1 MRLPAR
7 VLLVTGFSCWGGM
20 MFAQTAPPPTPSPA
34 VRGKTT
40 IVNQQPRSVTQA
52 EEPQKALSTETA
64 PQPVAFESDIY
75 CFGYLGDLSEAFP
88 VRVTGAE
95 NLAEQT
101 DFVTDDFLYVSG
113 GVDKGLKAGGEF
125 WIVTPEQE
133 IFHPLT
139 GKSMGRLYQYR
150 GRAVVHSVEARTGI
164 VRVTHTCTD
173 IPIGSYLK
181 PFEPVPIPL
190 ARKSP
195 PAVLG
200 DPPSGKPKGRI
211 VFTRDGVVALGTGNV
226 LIVDL
231 GASSGVGARGFPDD
245 LPLRGRRGIRRPADR
260 ILLGQ
265 PASAR
270 RRRRA
275 AHLPRRG
282 RGAGR
287 GGPVVDRARHRRF
300 PSGPGR
306 GRSRAEVAPAAGRR
320 RIPSRRGE
328 DFSRTASRV
337 VGCRL
342 SVFRTSNPE
351 HRKTSTAL
359 EEDSRSIRS
368 GGSNA

>member
-7 VLLVTGFSCWGGM
+7 VLLVTGLSCWGGM

-113 GVDKGLKAGGEF
+113 GVDKGLKAGAEF

-164 VRVTHTCTD
+164 VRVTHACTD

-195 PAVLG
+195 PAVPG
-200 DPPSGKPKGRI
+200 DPPSGKTRGRI

-226 LIVDL
+226 IIVDL
-231 GASSGVGARGFPDD
+231 GASSGVAPGDFLTIFRYAGGEEFGVRPIGSYWVN
-245 LPLRGRRGIRRPADR
+245 LPPPEGVVVPRTYLGEAAVLVVGDR
-260 ILLGQ
+260 WSI
-265 PASAR
+265 
-270 RRRRA
+270 
-275 AHLPRRG
+275 
-282 RGAGR
+282 
-287 GGPVVDRARHRRF
+287 V
-300 PSGPGR
+300 
-306 GRSRAEVAPAAGRR
+306 
-320 RIPSRRGE
+320 RIT
-328 DFSRTASRV
+328 DASRLV
-337 VGCRL
+337 QVGDEVEL
-342 SVFRTSNPE
+342 
-351 HRKTSTAL
+351 K
-359 EEDSRSIRS
+359 
-368 GGSNA
+368 